1 MNGNGERGDNQR
13 RLGRIEEAQQMR
25 AEAGEVARPGANG
38 EASGSRSPE
47 ECRQAW
53 AIARPWRED
62 PRARRFLEKAR
73 GFDLAAI
80 PDDVARVIPDWRI
93 SSDGKP
99 VHSLVY
105 AMRSVETGEVVGFQM
120 RRFDRRGDLLTI
132 PAKSVGS
139 GRKTGAVVMVGG
151 PLDAARVILVD
162 GQEDALAV
170 WQAIGGEVSGA
181 AVWATTMVAF
191 GGERWP
197 VVAGRQYIFLCD
209 AGSEQEK
216 GQASA
221 ARMAEAGH
229 SVLVAP
235 PPDGVFPADFP
246 IAGKA
251 GKPFKDANDALL
263 AGCDRAIIDA
273 LERAVP
279 ALGGQAGGFEGGGAV
294 PVHPNGENRANEALR
309 RMFKNYYVRERVG
322 PFGRVSRDIV
332 ITIKKREKGASG
344 AKAEPVANGHDPD
357 NAGGDRGENLTLFLC
372 EYFEIE
378 ALLLDEFGEAA
389 RLILVYRDKRHVIPL
404 EKLICEPARVL
415 SARAIGFDADQSPA
429 LKTFFQ
435 LMKNRVRKR
444 LDLGRAGFVE
454 GGGFVL
460 VDGRYIG
467 PTRPDTP
474 TYEPPHD
481 WRRVRPAGTLAGW
494 QEKVTRPAML
504 SPHVVLSLGL
514 GFASPLVRLLGL
526 RNAGLLWV
534 GESSSGKSTF
544 LKVTASLIGPPDVF
558 APPAKSSEPAFYNTA
573 NLLSDHPL
581 IYDEMED
588 GGSDNALK
596 ILSYM
601 SYGHSNGASP
611 GRVDRETM
619 DNRRVKRWCS
629 VLQVSSEVDPAA
641 MAQRQGMELR
651 GGMEGRFPALK
662 VRRRRSTDY
671 GAVGLD
677 VLDGIDDLHDAI
689 VDGLREEY
697 GTAWPRYIERLL
709 LIPPENLRSR
719 FRKLSADFLARV
731 GFDPLADTGNIRR
744 VAGLFALA
752 TLGLEVAFE
761 AGVLPKDLARA
772 SCANG
777 MPVLTVP
784 FHFLELWIDQ
794 RDGKEAREV
803 GQVVEMLRAWIS
815 DNAIYFGQ
823 VDCNGNVRNESRS
836 HLAFWHGSFFGDD
849 DDLRTLENDPE
860 SRVLWMAEAT
870 LLRVV
875 FGKSGMPRG
884 LIIQILR
891 AKGVIDGEA
900 EKNGAKQRW
909 RPTVRPSQSLQRA
922 TGLKRMLRLDVSKL

>member
-1 MNGNGERGDNQR
+1 M
-13 RLGRIEEAQQMR
+13 
-25 AEAGEVARPGANG
+25 
-38 EASGSRSPE
+38 
-47 ECRQAW
+47 
-53 AIARPWRED
+53 
-62 PRARRFLEKAR
+62 K
-73 GFDLAAI
+73 
-80 PDDVARVIPDWRI
+80 
-93 SSDGKP
+93 
-99 VHSLVY
+99 
-105 AMRSVETGEVVGFQM
+105 
-120 RRFDRRGDLLTI
+120 I

-139 GRKTGAVVMVGG
+139 GRKSGAVVMVG
-151 PLDAARVILVD
+151 PHDARLVILVD

-170 WQAIGGEVSGA
+170 WQAIGGEASGV
-181 AVWATTMVAF
+181 AVWATTMVGF

-197 VVAGRQYIFLCD
+197 VVADRQFIFLCD
-209 AGSEQEK
+209 AGSEHEM

-235 PPDGVFPADFP
+235 PPDGIFPADFR
-246 IAGKA
+246 IAEKA

-273 LERAVP
+273 LEHAIP
-279 ALGGQAGGFEGGGAV
+279 AKGGRVGGLEGRGAIS
-294 PVHPNGENRANEALR
+294 VHPNGENRASEALR
-309 RMFKNYYVRERVG
+309 PIFGNYYVRERVG
-322 PFGRVSRDIV
+322 PFGRVSLDIV
-332 ITIKKREKGASG
+332 IKIKKRAKGISG
-344 AKAEPVANGHDPD
+344 AKAEPVADGHDTD
-357 NAGGDRGENLTLFLC
+357 NGGDDRGEIQTLFLC

-378 ALLLDEFGEAA
+378 ALLRDEFGEAA

-404 EKLICEPARVL
+404 QALICDPARVL
-415 SARAIGFDADQSPA
+415 SARAIGFHAGLLPA
-429 LKTFFQ
+429 LKAFFQ
-435 LMKNRVRKR
+435 RMKNRVRER

-454 GGGFVL
+454 GGGCVL

-467 PTRPDTP
+467 PTRPDMP
-474 TYEPPHD
+474 TYEAPHD

-494 QEKVTRPAML
+494 QARVARPAMR

-544 LKVTASLIGPPDVF
+544 LKVVASMIGPDDVF

-573 NLLSDHPL
+573 HLLSDHPL
-581 IYDEMED
+581 IYDELED
-588 GGSDNALK
+588 SAGSDALK
-596 ILSYM
+596 ILSSM

-671 GAVGLD
+671 GDAVGLD

-689 VDGLREEY
+689 ADGLREEY
-697 GTAWPRYIERLL
+697 GTAWPRYIDRLL
-709 LIPPENLRSR
+709 SIPPEKLRSR
-719 FRKLSADFLARV
+719 FRKLSDDFLARV
-731 GFDPLADTGNIRR
+731 EFDRLADTGNIRR

-752 TLGLEVAFE
+752 MLGLEVAFE

-794 RDGKEAREV
+794 RGGKEAREV
-803 GQVVEMLRAWIS
+803 GQVVEVLRAWIS
-815 DNAIYFGQ
+815 DNALYFGQ
-823 VDCNGNVRNESRS
+823 LDFNGNVVRESRS
-836 HLAFWHGSFFGDD
+836 HLAFWHGSFYGDD

-860 SRVLWMAEAT
+860 SRILWMAEAT
-870 LLRVV
+870 LFRVA
-875 FGKSGMPRG
+875 FGKSGMPRAFV
-884 LIIQILR
+884 IDILR
-891 AKGVIDGEA
+891 ARGVIDGEV

-909 RPTVRPSQSLQRA
+909 RSTVRPSQSLQRA
-922 TGLKRMLRLDVSKL
+922 TGLKRMMRLDVSKL